1 MNSKILH
8 NIKDTPF
15 NERETFNNAIL
26 LLSMVKSEYYYIVG
40 FSRPDNKIEIGF
52 DFEDKAYGQ
61 ISETVIMDF
70 SSNSTRIMM
79 TSQLTNIVF
88 EGKNTIP
95 FVQKDCFKINDG
107 YIVYEKSFK
116 KDDVIPV
123 SMDKLNLMIL
133 SVKKELEEFMKQ
145 SFAYIL
151 TQRRK

>member
-1 MNSKILH
+1 MDNKFLH
-8 NIKDTPF
+8 NLKDTPY

-52 DFEDKAYGQ
+52 DFEDKIFGR
-61 ISETVIMDF
+61 ISETVVMDF
-70 SSNSTRIMM
+70 SGNSSGIKVT
-79 TSQLTNIVF
+79 TQLTNIVF
-88 EGKNTIP
+88 EGKNTVP
-95 FVQKDCFKINDG
+95 FAQKGCFKINNG
-107 YIVYEKSFK
+107 YIAYEKSFK
-116 KDDVIPV
+116 KNDVIPV

-133 SVKKELEEFMKQ
+133 LVKKELEEFIKQ